1 MQRVHDVSTEPLVT
15 FDPATGRELC
25 RYDVMTAADIDGV
38 LEQVTTGQRTWAGT
52 SMEGRAAVLLRS
64 AKLLRER
71 SEELAALATA
81 EMGKPIAESIAE
93 VEKCAGVCEY
103 YAEASPRLLADQEV
117 VAAGSR
123 SLIRYESLGTVL
135 AIMPWNYPY
144 WQVFRFVAP
153 RLMAGNAGVLK
164 HSPNVTGVALA
175 IEQLLDE
182 AGLPAGV
189 FRTLV
194 IAESDVPRF
203 VDQLIQDD
211 RIAAVT
217 LTGSNRAGVS
227 VAMSAGR
234 AAKKS
239 VLELGGS
246 DPFVV
251 LADADLDVVVP
262 KAVAARFLNGGQS
275 CLCAKRF
282 IVHESLAD
290 EFGRRLAAAVDDL
303 VVGSPTEVATK
314 IGPLARPDLAATLER
329 QVTQSVDTGAV
340 VLTGGKRLDL
350 RPAWYAPT
358 VLVNVTTDMPVM
370 AEETFG
376 PAAAVIAFGADD
388 EAVELANATPYGLG
402 ASVWSADVDR
412 ALEVGGRISSG
423 ALFINAVTASDP
435 RLPFGGVKQSGYG
448 RELGE
453 VGAWE
458 FTNIRTVV
466 IG

>member
-1 MQRVHDVSTEPLVT
+1 MSSDQIVT
-15 FDPATGRELC
+15 INPATDTELA
-25 RYDVMTAADIDGV
+25 RYDVMAPEDIEAVLVQVSAA
-38 LEQVTTGQRTWAGT
+38 QKAWAAT
-52 SMEGRAAVLLRS
+52 SIAERAAVMTRTSQILRS
-64 AKLLRER
+64 R
-71 SEELAALATA
+71 SAELGAIATA
-81 EMGKPIAESIAE
+81 EMGKPISEAVAE
-93 VEKCAGVCEY
+93 VEKCAWVCDY
-103 YAEASPRLLADQEV
+103 YADMSSKVLADEDVQ
-117 VAAGSR
+117 ANGSR
-123 SLIRYESLGTVL
+123 SWVRYEPLGTVL

-153 RLMAGNAGVLK
+153 TLMAGNAGILK

-175 IEQLLDE
+175 IEKILID
-182 AGLPAGV
+182 AGMPEGV

-194 IAESDVPRF
+194 VAETDVPTT
-203 VDQLIQDD
+203 VDGLIQDD

-217 LTGSNRAGVS
+217 LTGSNRAGS
-227 VAMSAGR
+227 HVAASAGR

-251 LADADLDVVVP
+251 LEDADLDVVVP
-262 KAVAARFLNGGQS
+262 KAVAGRFLNTGQS

-282 IVHESLAD
+282 IVHESIAE
-290 EFGRRLAAAVDDL
+290 EFSRRFANAVDEL
-303 VVGSPTEVATK
+303 VIGSPGEDITK
-314 IGPLARPDLAATLER
+314 IGPLARADLAANLDD
-329 QVTQSVDTGAV
+329 QVARSVEAGAK
-340 VLTGGKRLDL
+340 VLTGGHRLIE
-350 RPAWYAPT
+350 RGPAWYAPT
-358 VLVNVTTDMPVM
+358 VLVDVTPDMAVM

-376 PAAAVIAFGADD
+376 PAAAVIAFSTDD

-402 ASVWSADVDR
+402 ASVWSADTEH
-412 ALEVGGRISSG
+412 ALAVGSRIDSG

-453 VGAWE
+453 AGARE
-458 FTNIRTVV
+458 FTNIRTVL